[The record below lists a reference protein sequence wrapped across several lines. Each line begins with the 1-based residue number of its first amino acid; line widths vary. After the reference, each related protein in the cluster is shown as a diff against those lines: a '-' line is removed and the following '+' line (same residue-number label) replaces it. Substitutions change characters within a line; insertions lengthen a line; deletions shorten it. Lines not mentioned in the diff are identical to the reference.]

1 MNEDDTTT
9 GGNRHP
15 GTRSAAS
22 ARVSGTPAEGLLAA
36 IFESCEDAI
45 VSKRLDG
52 TITSWNPAAERLFGY
67 AAGEILGKSIRL
79 LIPDDRQHEED
90 SIIERIGRGERVT
103 SFDTLRRHK
112 DGREIGVSVTVS
124 PVHDASGAIVGAS
137 NIARELGDLDRARR
151 ALAES
156 EARFEMM
163 ADNISQLA
171 WIAQA
176 DGAIYWYNKRWFEFT
191 GTTLDEM
198 KGWGW
203 KAVHHQDH
211 VDRVHDRF
219 VEAIRNGE
227 RWEDIFPLRGAD
239 GNYRW
244 FLSRARPIR
253 DDSGKV
259 AFWFGTNTDITE
271 QREQNEAIENL
282 LREVNHRAK
291 NMLTLIMALARRSAP
306 GNDAFV
312 KRFTRRVQ
320 ALAANQDLLVR
331 RAWGSVELA
340 DLVEA
345 QLSFVTDRTRTGLA
359 YDGPKVAIT
368 ARAAETLGL
377 ALHELAT
384 NALKY
389 GALSRGAGDP
399 RDGEDATGQVTIA
412 WSMDEGR
419 FRMSWSE
426 SGGPPVTPPEREG
439 FGSSVIRDMPAASLG
454 ADVRLDYRAEGLHWT
469 LDAPADS
476 VTGGDAGS

>member
-1 MNEDDTTT
+1 MSEDDTTRADV
-9 GGNRHP
+9 GP
-15 GTRSAAS
+15 APAS
-22 ARVSGTPAEGLLAA
+22 AIGGPHSGTPAEGLLAA
-36 IFESCEDAI
+36 IFESCEDVI
-45 VSKRLDG
+45 VSKSLDG

-67 AAGEILGKSIRL
+67 AAGDILGRSIRL

-90 SIIERIGRGERVT
+90 LIIARIQQGERVLP
-103 SFDTLRRHK
+103 FDTIRRRK
-112 DGREIGVSVTVS
+112 NGEAVEVSVTVS
-124 PVHDASGAIVGAS
+124 PVHDADGRVVGAS
-137 NIARELGDLDRARR
+137 KIARELGDLDLTRR

-171 WIAQA
+171 WIAEA
-176 DGAIYWYNKRWFEFT
+176 DGFIFWYNKRWFEFT

-203 KAVHHQDH
+203 KAVHHEDY
-211 VDRVHDRF
+211 VDRVTTRF
-219 VEAIRNGE
+219 VAAITSGE
-227 RWEDIFPLRGAD
+227 PWEDTFPLRGAD
-239 GNYRW
+239 GKFRW

-253 DDSGKV
+253 DAAGRV

-271 QREQNEAIENL
+271 QREQSEAIENL

-320 ALAANQDLLVR
+320 ALAANQDLLVE
-331 RAWGSVELA
+331 RAWGSVLLT

-345 QLSFVTDRTRTGLA
+345 QLAFVIDRAKTGLA
-359 YDGPKVAIT
+359 HEGPPVAIT

-389 GALSRGAGDP
+389 GALSRG
-399 RDGEDATGQVTIA
+399 GEDGAPEDEPAGSVAIA
-412 WSMDEGR
+412 WSLDNDR
-419 FRMSWSE
+419 FRLSWTE
-426 SGGPPVTPPEREG
+426 SGGPRVTPPQREG
-439 FGSSVIRDMPAASLG
+439 FGSSVIRDIPAASLG
-454 ADVRLDYRAEGLHWT
+454 ADVQLDYRAQGLRWT

-476 VTGGDAGS
+476 VIGEGVRS

>member
-1 MNEDDTTT
+1 MNEDDLTPED
-9 GGNRHP
+9 P
-15 GTRSAAS
+15 GPAPESAFSGAH
-22 ARVSGTPAEGLLAA
+22 SGTPAEGLLAA

-67 AAGEILGKSIRL
+67 AAGEILGQSIRL

-90 SIIERIGRGERVT
+90 LIVARIQQGERVLP
-103 SFDTLRRHK
+103 FDTVRRRK
-112 DGREIGVSVTVS
+112 DGQPVEVSVTVS
-124 PVHDASGAIVGAS
+124 PVHDADGRIVGAS
-137 NIARELGDLDRARR
+137 KIARALGDLALTRR

-171 WIAQA
+171 WIAES
-176 DGAIYWYNKRWFEFT
+176 DGSIIWYNKRWFEFT

-203 KAVHHQDH
+203 KAVHHGDH
-211 VDRVHDRF
+211 LERVTDRF
-219 VEAIRNGE
+219 VKAIGSGE
-227 RWEDIFPLRGAD
+227 PWEDTFPLRGAD
-239 GNYRW
+239 GRYRW

-253 DDSGKV
+253 DAAGRV
-259 AFWFGTNTDITE
+259 AFWFGTNTDVTE
-271 QREQNEAIENL
+271 QREQSEAIENL

-320 ALAANQDLLVR
+320 ALAANQDLLVE
-331 RAWGSVELA
+331 RAWGSVALA

-345 QLSFVTDRTRTGLA
+345 QLAFVIDRARSGLTHE
-359 YDGPKVAIT
+359 GPPVAIT

-389 GALSRGAGDP
+389 GALSRGEEGGAQDDEPAGSVAIVWSL
-399 RDGEDATGQVTIA
+399 ED
-412 WSMDEGR
+412 GR
-419 FRMSWSE
+419 FRLSWTE

-439 FGSSVIRDMPAASLG
+439 FGSSVIRDIPAASLG
-454 ADVRLDYRAEGLHWT
+454 ADVQLDYRAEGLRWT
-469 LDAPADS
+469 LDAPADN
-476 VTGGDAGS
+476 VVGDRAAS